1 MPKCVKCK
9 IFYACSFTGVL
20 KSLPDT
26 TYGFT
31 LESKYILSGRI
42 GFWMAEPTR
51 FELATSGLTG
61 RFLLGTCLYDI
72 V

>member
-1 MPKCVKCK
+1 MKCK
-9 IFYACSFTGVL
+9 VFYACSVAGVL

-31 LESKYILSGRI
+31 LESKHSFLVRI
-42 GFWMAEPTR
+42 MRIWGNGMAEPTR